1 MLLQYRDMDMKG
13 KNMHYSHKVPRIRR
27 DGMRIGQRAITKD
40 LEEQIVR
47 LFMLGMSDN
56 EVAET
61 VGLTRSAFYKHIER
75 HPESLIAKK
84 EHFKKKRVLEVRERL
99 YQLTNSPDENIR
111 LKACIDYLNRYEG
124 KPKEKLELSGEI
136 STTASQAIEENL
148 VLLAKLY
155 ERTPNE

>member
-1 MLLQYRDMDMKG
+1 MKE
-13 KNMHYSHKVPRIRR
+13 KNMQYSHKGTRIRR
-27 DGMRIGQRAITKD
+27 DGMRIGQKAITKE
-40 LEEQIVR
+40 LEEKMVQ

-56 EVAET
+56 EVAEI
-61 VGLTRSAFYKHIER
+61 VGLTRGAFYKHIDR
-75 HPESLIAKK
+75 HPDSLIAKK
-84 EHFKKKRVLEVRERL
+84 EHFKKKRVFEVRERL

-148 VLLAKLY
+148 ILLAKLY